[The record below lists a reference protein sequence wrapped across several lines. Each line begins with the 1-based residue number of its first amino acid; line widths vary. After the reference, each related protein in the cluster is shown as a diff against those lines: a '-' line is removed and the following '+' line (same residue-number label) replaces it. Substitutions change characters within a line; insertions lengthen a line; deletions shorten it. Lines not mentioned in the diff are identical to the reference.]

1 MAEKQTEFMSNREE
15 QQRRSEEERQQ
26 SGQRR
31 QQWSRGQA
39 NQSSRLA
46 RRDQTLLLSP
56 FELLQRLAD
65 GVSGVFDDF
74 AFGRTGSSSSPT
86 SGTAIWAPDVDVFHR
101 GNELVIRADLPGL
114 KRDDV
119 AVEISDEAVTISG
132 ERSQEREDER
142 GGFYRI
148 ERSYGSFY
156 RVIPLP
162 EGAIGDQ
169 AKAAFNNGV
178 LEITMPAP
186 PEQVSR
192 GRRLE
197 ISEGIETKKAN
208 SKEAR

>member
-1 MAEKQTEFMSNREE
+1 
-15 QQRRSEEERQQ
+15 
-26 SGQRR
+26 
-31 QQWSRGQA
+31 
-39 NQSSRLA
+39 
-46 RRDQTLLLSP
+46 
-56 FELLQRLAD
+56 
-65 GVSGVFDDF
+65 V
-74 AFGRTGSSSSPT
+74 
-86 SGTAIWAPDVDVFHR
+86 
-101 GNELVIRADLPGL
+101 

-119 AVEISDEAVTISG
+119 AVEISDEAVTVSG

-142 GGFYRI
+142 GGFYRV

-197 ISEGIETKKAN
+197 ISQGPETKKES

>member
-1 MAEKQTEFMSNREE
+1 
-15 QQRRSEEERQQ
+15 
-26 SGQRR
+26 
-31 QQWSRGQA
+31 
-39 NQSSRLA
+39 
-46 RRDQTLLLSP
+46 
-56 FELLQRLAD
+56 
-65 GVSGVFDDF
+65 VFDDF